1 MVGSRVVGV
10 KRVVASW
17 DGGGQGGGG
26 RSRGGGYDVIMA
38 SCLN

>member
-1 MVGSRVVGV
+1 MVVVKGWWGYM
-10 KRVVASW
+10 VV
-17 DGGGQGGGG
+17 